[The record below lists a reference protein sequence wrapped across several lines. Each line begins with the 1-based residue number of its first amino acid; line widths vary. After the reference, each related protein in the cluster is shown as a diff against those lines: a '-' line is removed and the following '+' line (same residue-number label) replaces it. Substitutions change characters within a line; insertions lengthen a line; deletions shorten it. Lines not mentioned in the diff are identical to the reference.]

1 MFQRVAT
8 YALKMA
14 DRTQLVY
21 QRDGERLRHTAKILS
36 VVPVSALTAPDQAL
50 VKDASDVEH
59 AIITDSTIFHV
70 QGGGQLSDTGTM
82 TSSDEAATAKADST
96 FEVKS
101 ELQQHVDAEKRN
113 LHSRLHTAGHVMSL
127 AIHALC
133 REGVLPPLTEVKASH
148 YPDSAA
154 VVFNG
159 SIDGKHKDAIQAK
172 TDEFV
177 RSASPVKIHW
187 WPMEELLAKC
197 HGTGEGFALPEGE
210 TLGRVVEMEGLGS
223 YPCGGTHVQDCSQ
236 VGKIEVKKIARSKGT
251 KGWGLSISF
260 SGHRSLIDDIATGML
275 VLRVRDRRSDQVYF
289 RTVQMQVPGVSSQPP
304 ENGIRSGIDVR
315 EVMVKGSA
323 HFLVHSV
330 CSAPASHSIVPAH
343 SPNALKES
351 ISHSASPVRRAVVRI
366 RIRQK
371 RLVAPREE
379 HKYYDFV
386 RVALELSCGDSQGFC
401 AK

>member
-1 MFQRVAT
+1 
-8 YALKMA
+8 MA
-14 DRTQLVY
+14 ERTQLVY

-59 AIITDSTIFHV
+59 AVITDSTIFHV

-82 TSSDEAATAKADST
+82 TSSDEAAAAKADST

-101 ELQQHVDAEKRN
+101 VRQPAQGNQILHFGRFLPVDGATARFDAGKELQQHVDAEKRN

-177 RSASPVKIHW
+177 RSARPVKIHW
-187 WPMEELLAKC
+187 WTMEELLAKC
-197 HGTGEGFALPEGE
+197 HGTAEGFTLPEGE
-210 TLGRVVEMEGLGS
+210 TMGRVVEMEGLGS

-251 KGWGLSISF
+251 SKVSY
-260 SGHRSLIDDIATGML
+260 R
-275 VLRVRDRRSDQVYF
+275 VL
-289 RTVQMQVPGVSSQPP
+289 
-304 ENGIRSGIDVR
+304 
-315 EVMVKGSA
+315 
-323 HFLVHSV
+323 
-330 CSAPASHSIVPAH
+330 
-343 SPNALKES
+343 
-351 ISHSASPVRRAVVRI
+351 
-366 RIRQK
+366 
-371 RLVAPREE
+371 
-379 HKYYDFV
+379 
-386 RVALELSCGDSQGFC
+386 
-401 AK
+401 